1 MRFASN
7 FPTRCLPD
15 TIRGREPMRRGSD
28 SGNGSARV
36 VHREMKSMK
45 RSFPRMIAAGV
56 LVGLASAACGSTTRA
71 PVSAAV
77 QPSAGNPAVLT
88 PAAQARADSGH
99 RPYTAADA
107 HFMAGM
113 IHHHAQAVLMAGWAP
128 THGASQSVRAL
139 CERIVV
145 GQRDEIALMQRW
157 LRARHVEV
165 PEVDASHA
173 MMPEMDQ
180 ATMMP
185 GMLTA
190 EQLAQLDSGRGSEF
204 DRLFLLFMIQHHQ
217 GAITMVNQLFGSQGA
232 GEEETV
238 FRFASD
244 VYADQSTE
252 IQRMQKMLATRLFE
266 GHGQ

>member
-1 MRFASN
+1 
-7 FPTRCLPD
+7 
-15 TIRGREPMRRGSD
+15 
-28 SGNGSARV
+28 
-36 VHREMKSMK
+36 MK
-45 RSFPRMIAAGV
+45 RSFPRMIGAGLLLGLPNAAG
-56 LVGLASAACGSTTRA
+56 ATPTRA
-71 PVSAAV
+71 PVRAAV
-77 QPSAGNPAVLT
+77 QPSPGNPTVPT
-88 PAAQARADSGH
+88 RAARARADTGQ

-157 LRARHVEV
+157 LRDRHVDV
-165 PEVDASHA
+165 PQADASHDPMA
-173 MMPEMDQ
+173 GMEH
-180 ATMMP
+180 ALMMP

-190 EQLAQLDSGRGSEF
+190 QQLAQLDTGRGLEF
-204 DRLFLLFMIQHHQ
+204 DRLFLVFMIQHHQ

-252 IQRMQKMLATRLFE
+252 IQRMQKMLATLLFE
-266 GHGQ
+266 GQGH